1 MSQTPSVFSFNTG
14 NDNTSLH
21 PLVPCPDEST
31 PVYFAI
37 HNGNVYVNASLPNE
51 AFGDDVFPFDHIYQ
65 ILADNNARSIS
76 CEIPEEQRVGEHN
89 YVEDFV
95 PIRFVI
101 MALKERPEARKM
113 HDWLNNCLLE
123 VVPYL
128 PGTPPVTVTKG
139 DTEKAREMRHGKR
152 VVMTFMPTDP
162 KTPITDLSSIRRGR
176 KLVHLQHDGNGGV
189 QVTLHNMNEVWKV
202 THQNFW
208 AQYNKYAVDAPK
220 SSIRVKTATSY
231 DTLNSVDIRSMLE
244 ILDRIIERSRV
255 RRLRGEHEHAR
266 EWLLTAYET
275 LKAGLSDED
284 AAKLPDLRADFPS
297 DVESSEDTA
306 AEVVAEDAVEEPEP
320 VVVVKED
327 VPEEKVEEATAED
340 APETP
345 ADKLL
350 PAVDKVQQKTAE
362 AFERIIEASRKLHA
376 PIDTEI
382 QSPVEALRQELLEVI
397 DHISSACFAATAQE
411 IPTDVH
417 SKLTKLLTNAH
428 LALKDV
434 NSI

>member
-21 PLVPCPDEST
+21 PLFPCPDEST
-31 PVYFAI
+31 PAYFAI
-37 HNGNVYVNASLPNE
+37 RNGNVYVNASLPNE

-176 KLVHLQHDGNGGV
+176 KLIHLQHDGNGGV

-208 AQYNKYAVDAPK
+208 AQYNKYAVYAPK

-244 ILDRIIERSRV
+244 TLDRIIERSRV

-275 LKAGLSDED
+275 LKTVSLM
-284 AAKLPDLRADFPS
+284 KMPPS
-297 DVESSEDTA
+297 
-306 AEVVAEDAVEEPEP
+306 
-320 VVVVKED
+320 
-327 VPEEKVEEATAED
+327 
-340 APETP
+340 
-345 ADKLL
+345 
-350 PAVDKVQQKTAE
+350 
-362 AFERIIEASRKLHA
+362 
-376 PIDTEI
+376 
-382 QSPVEALRQELLEVI
+382 SP
-397 DHISSACFAATAQE
+397 T
-411 IPTDVH
+411 
-417 SKLTKLLTNAH
+417 
-428 LALKDV
+428 
-434 NSI
+434 

>member
-189 QVTLHNMNEVWKV
+189 QVTLHYMNEVWKV

-244 ILDRIIERSRV
+244 TLDRIIERSRV

-275 LKAGLSDED
+275 LKDGLSDED
-284 AAKLPDLRADFPS
+284 AAKLPDLRAGFLS

-376 PIDTEI
+376 PIDTEV

-411 IPTDVH
+411 IPADVH
-417 SKLTKLLTNAH
+417 NKLTKLLTNAH

>member
-231 DTLNSVDIRSMLE
+231 DTLNSVDIHSMLE
-244 ILDRIIERSRV
+244 TLDRIIERSRV

-376 PIDTEI
+376 PIDAEV

>member
-51 AFGDDVFPFDHIYQ
+51 AFGDDVFPFSHIYQ
-65 ILADNNARSIS
+65 ILADNNARAIS
-76 CEIPEEQRVGEHN
+76 CEIPEEQRVGEHH

-189 QVTLHNMNEVWKV
+189 QVTLHYMNEVWKV
-202 THQNFW
+202 TPQNFW
-208 AQYNKYAVDAPK
+208 AQYNKYAVDVPK

-244 ILDRIIERSRV
+244 TLDRIIERSRV

-297 DVESSEDTA
+297 DVEASEEATTEVAAEDT
-306 AEVVAEDAVEEPEP
+306 VEEPEP
-320 VVVVKED
+320 VAVVKED
-327 VPEEKVEEATAED
+327 APEEKVDEATAED

-376 PIDTEI
+376 PADTES

>member
-189 QVTLHNMNEVWKV
+189 QVTLHYMNEVWKV

-244 ILDRIIERSRV
+244 TLDRIIERSRV

-297 DVESSEDTA
+297 AVEASEDTA

-320 VVVVKED
+320 VVVVKM
-327 VPEEKVEEATAED
+327 PLRRRWKR
-340 APETP
+340 
-345 ADKLL
+345 L
-350 PAVDKVQQKTAE
+350 PPRMPLRPRQISSCPLWIR
-362 AFERIIEASRKLHA
+362 FSRKPLRLLSA
-376 PIDTEI
+376 
-382 QSPVEALRQELLEVI
+382 SLKLPVSCTLLSTLRFSRRLKLCVMNFLRSLTTFPARALPLPHGKFPLMFTA
-397 DHISSACFAATAQE
+397 SSLNC
-411 IPTDVH
+411 
-417 SKLTKLLTNAH
+417 
-428 LALKDV
+428 
-434 NSI
+434 

>member
-176 KLVHLQHDGNGGV
+176 KLIHLQHDGNGGV

-231 DTLNSVDIRSMLE
+231 DTLNSVDIHSMLE
-244 ILDRIIERSRV
+244 TLDRIIERSRV

-284 AAKLPDLRADFPS
+284 AAKLPDLRAGFLS
-297 DVESSEDTA
+297 DAESSEDTA

-376 PIDTEI
+376 PIDAEV

>member
-176 KLVHLQHDGNGGV
+176 KLIHLQHDGNGGV

-231 DTLNSVDIRSMLE
+231 DTLNSVDIHSMLE
-244 ILDRIIERSRV
+244 TLDRIIERSRV

-340 APETP
+340 APGTP

>member
-162 KTPITDLSSIRRGR
+162 NTPITDLSSIRRGR

-189 QVTLHNMNEVWKV
+189 QVTLHYMNEVWCVSK
-202 THQNFW
+202 QNFW

-231 DTLNSVDIRSMLE
+231 DTLNSVDICSMLE
-244 ILDRIIERSRV
+244 TLDRIIERSRV

-275 LKAGLSDED
+275 LKAGLNDED
-284 AAKLPDLRADFPS
+284 AAKLPDLRAGFLS

-350 PAVDKVQQKTAE
+350 PAVNKVQQKTAE

-376 PIDTEI
+376 PIDTEV

-411 IPTDVH
+411 IPADVH
-417 SKLTKLLTNAH
+417 NKLTKLLTNAH

>member
-244 ILDRIIERSRV
+244 TLDRIIERSRV

-376 PIDTEI
+376 PIDAEV

>member
-152 VVMTFMPTDP
+152 VVMTFTPTDP

-176 KLVHLQHDGNGGV
+176 KLIHLQHDGNGGV

-244 ILDRIIERSRV
+244 TLDRIIERSRV

-297 DVESSEDTA
+297 AVESSEDTA

-327 VPEEKVEEATAED
+327 APEEKVEET
-340 APETP
+340 PETP

-376 PIDTEI
+376 PIDTEV

-411 IPTDVH
+411 IPADVH
-417 SKLTKLLTNAH
+417 NKLTKLLTNAH

>member
-51 AFGDDVFPFDHIYQ
+51 AFGDDVFPFSHIYQ
-65 ILADNNARSIS
+65 ILADNNARSIT
-76 CEIPEEQRVGEHN
+76 CEIPEEQRVGEHH

-176 KLVHLQHDGNGGV
+176 KLIHLQHDGNGGV

-244 ILDRIIERSRV
+244 TLDRIIERSRV

-297 DVESSEDTA
+297 AVEASEDTA

-327 VPEEKVEEATAED
+327 APEEKVEEATAED

-376 PIDTEI
+376 PIDTGV

>member
-89 YVEDFV
+89 YVEDFA

-162 KTPITDLSSIRRGR
+162 NTPITDLSSIRRGR

-189 QVTLHNMNEVWKV
+189 QVTLHYMNEVWGVSK
-202 THQNFW
+202 QNFW

-231 DTLNSVDIRSMLE
+231 DTLNSVDICSMLE
-244 ILDRIIERSRV
+244 TLDRIIERSRV

-284 AAKLPDLRADFPS
+284 AAKLPDLRAGFLS

-350 PAVDKVQQKTAE
+350 PAVNKVQQKTAE

-376 PIDTEI
+376 PIDTEV

-411 IPTDVH
+411 IPADVH
-417 SKLTKLLTNAH
+417 NKLTKLLTNAH

>member
-65 ILADNNARSIS
+65 ILADNNARAIT
-76 CEIPEEQRVGEHN
+76 CEIPEEQRVGEHH

-176 KLVHLQHDGNGGV
+176 KLIHLQHDGNGGV

-231 DTLNSVDIRSMLE
+231 NTLNSVDIHSMLE
-244 ILDRIIERSRV
+244 TLDRIIERSRV

-266 EWLLTAYET
+266 DWLLTAYET

-284 AAKLPDLRADFPS
+284 AAKLPDLRAGFLS
-297 DVESSEDTA
+297 DAESSEDTA

-376 PIDTEI
+376 PIDAEV

>member
-37 HNGNVYVNASLPNE
+37 CNGNVYVNASLPNE

-76 CEIPEEQRVGEHN
+76 YEIPEEQRVGEHN

-139 DTEKAREMRHGKR
+139 DTKKAREMRHGKR

-176 KLVHLQHDGNGGV
+176 KLIHLQHDGNGGV

-202 THQNFW
+202 TRQNFW

-244 ILDRIIERSRV
+244 TLDRIIERSRV

-297 DVESSEDTA
+297 AVEASEDTA
-306 AEVVAEDAVEEPEP
+306 AEDVSEDTVEEPEP
-320 VVVVKED
+320 VVAVKED
-327 VPEEKVEEATAED
+327 APEEKVEEATVED

-362 AFERIIEASRKLHA
+362 AFERIIEASRKLYT
-376 PIDTEI
+376 PIDTEV

-411 IPTDVH
+411 IPADVH
-417 SKLTKLLTNAH
+417 NKLTKLLTNAH

>member
-37 HNGNVYVNASLPNE
+37 RNGNVYVNASLPNE

-65 ILADNNARSIS
+65 ILADNNARSIT
-76 CEIPEEQRVGEHN
+76 CEIPEEQRVGEHH
-89 YVEDFV
+89 YVEDFA

-176 KLVHLQHDGNGGV
+176 KLIHLQHDGNGGV

-231 DTLNSVDIRSMLE
+231 DTLNSVDICSMLE
-244 ILDRIIERSRV
+244 TLDRIIERSRV

-284 AAKLPDLRADFPS
+284 AAKLPDLRAGFLS

-320 VVVVKED
+320 VVVVKD
-327 VPEEKVEEATAED
+327 TVPEEKVEEATAED

-376 PIDTEI
+376 PIDTEV

-411 IPTDVH
+411 IPADVH
-417 SKLTKLLTNAH
+417 NKLTKLLTNAH

>member
-176 KLVHLQHDGNGGV
+176 KLIHLQHDGNGGV

-244 ILDRIIERSRV
+244 TLDRIIERSRV

-275 LKAGLSDED
+275 LKTGLSDED
-284 AAKLPDLRADFPS
+284 ATKLPDLRADFPS
-297 DVESSEDTA
+297 AVESSEDTA
-306 AEVVAEDAVEEPEP
+306 AEVVPEDTMEEPEP

-327 VPEEKVEEATAED
+327 APEEKVEEATTED

-376 PIDTEI
+376 PIDAEV

-417 SKLTKLLTNAH
+417 NKLTKLLTNAH

>member
-65 ILADNNARSIS
+65 ILADNNARSIT
-76 CEIPEEQRVGEHN
+76 CEIPEEQRVGEHH

-176 KLVHLQHDGNGGV
+176 KLIHLQHDGNGGV

-244 ILDRIIERSRV
+244 TLDRIIERSRV

-297 DVESSEDTA
+297 AVESSEDTA

-320 VVVVKED
+320 VVVVKD
-327 VPEEKVEEATAED
+327 TAPEEKVEEATAED

>member
-244 ILDRIIERSRV
+244 TLDRIIERSRV

>member
-128 PGTPPVTVTKG
+128 PGTRNQG
-139 DTEKAREMRHGKR
+139 RHREGAR
-152 VVMTFMPTDP
+152 D
-162 KTPITDLSSIRRGR
+162 
-176 KLVHLQHDGNGGV
+176 
-189 QVTLHNMNEVWKV
+189 
-202 THQNFW
+202 
-208 AQYNKYAVDAPK
+208 
-220 SSIRVKTATSY
+220 
-231 DTLNSVDIRSMLE
+231 
-244 ILDRIIERSRV
+244 
-255 RRLRGEHEHAR
+255 
-266 EWLLTAYET
+266 
-275 LKAGLSDED
+275 
-284 AAKLPDLRADFPS
+284 
-297 DVESSEDTA
+297 
-306 AEVVAEDAVEEPEP
+306 
-320 VVVVKED
+320 
-327 VPEEKVEEATAED
+327 
-340 APETP
+340 
-345 ADKLL
+345 
-350 PAVDKVQQKTAE
+350 
-362 AFERIIEASRKLHA
+362 ASR
-376 PIDTEI
+376 
-382 QSPVEALRQELLEVI
+382 
-397 DHISSACFAATAQE
+397 
-411 IPTDVH
+411 
-417 SKLTKLLTNAH
+417 
-428 LALKDV
+428 
-434 NSI
+434 

>member
-89 YVEDFV
+89 YVEDFA

-244 ILDRIIERSRV
+244 TLDRIIERSRV

-284 AAKLPDLRADFPS
+284 AAKLPDLRADSPS

-340 APETP
+340 VPETP

-376 PIDTEI
+376 PIDAEI

-411 IPTDVH
+411 IPADVH